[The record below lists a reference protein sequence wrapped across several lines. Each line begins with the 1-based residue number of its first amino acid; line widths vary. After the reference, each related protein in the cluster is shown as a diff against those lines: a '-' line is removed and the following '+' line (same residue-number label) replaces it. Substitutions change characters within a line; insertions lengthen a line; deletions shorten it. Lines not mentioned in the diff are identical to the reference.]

1 MFRHLILCLV
11 LLTTAFAQIATL
23 NRSDGP
29 CDVFTPAAFAQT
41 AALDAFDSSGF
52 DSNYK
57 LSLPK
62 PVQDKNF
69 YLLSLFQ
76 RNREVRKLLSRNKA
90 LRRLSNER
98 LLALKRAASCN
109 DVRCFDKLIRFNGPT
124 IEAVATELEALAKQS
139 QFKVLA
145 KEDLRAMAT
154 LSVSAHSLSSFHVIA
169 GRLASTRRHKKFLPR
184 VFH

>member
-11 LLTTAFAQIATL
+11 LLTTAFAQIAAL
-23 NRSDGP
+23 NRSDGA

-76 RNREVRKLLSRNKA
+76 RNREVRRLLSRSKA
-90 LRRLSNER
+90 LKQLAQSKV
-98 LLALKRAASCN
+98 LALKQAGSCAN
-109 DVRCFDKLIRFNGPT
+109 VGCFDQLIRFDDPT
-124 IEAVATELEALAKQS
+124 IEAVATELQTLANEP
-139 QFKVLA
+139 QFK
-145 KEDLRAMAT
+145 
-154 LSVSAHSLSSFHVIA
+154 
-169 GRLASTRRHKKFLPR
+169 
-184 VFH
+184 